1 MRRAFDFDDLVLDLV
16 AGAGE
21 RFLELGLLVDRAGAR
36 ELDPRVERLDDRLL
50 GDLEAVHEVDGRDRR
65 FEERREHV
73 PAVRDPVELGIGDVL
88 CLLEQV
94 APEIELLG
102 HAGAAV
108 ARDDVGPDLRQ
119 PAVGSLREAVVQRLR
134 DRELEHRVAE
144 ELEPLV
150 RRRPGRMPT
159 RDA

>member
-1 MRRAFDFDDLVLDLV
+1 MSNASTTACSATSKPCD
-16 AGAGE
+16 
-21 RFLELGLLVDRAGAR
+21 
-36 ELDPRVERLDDRLL
+36 
-50 GDLEAVHEVDGRDRR
+50 EVDGRDRGL
-65 FEERREHV
+65 EERREHV
-73 PAVRDPVELGIGDVL
+73 AAVRDPGELGIGDVL

-119 PAVGSLREAVVQRLR
+119 AAVGSLREAVVQRLR
-134 DRELEHRVAE
+134 NRELEHRVAE

-150 RRRPGRMPT
+150 
-159 RDA
+159 